1 MLVVISLS
9 MMVLIIWAEL
19 ESSGLT
25 TCAWFSRPTAF
36 SVRYFSTWYGRYGAA
51 DSVLSETKTTGALKL
66 PEELK
71 IFSAGLWTPSMY

>member
-1 MLVVISLS
+1 MKTNTRYAYLTIHYVMLVVISLS

-36 SVRYFSTWYGRYGAA
+36 SVRYFST
-51 DSVLSETKTTGALKL
+51 
-66 PEELK
+66 
-71 IFSAGLWTPSMY
+71 